1 MTDFVSTFQLGS
13 STVVTLPKKLGIKP
27 GIKLEYKKTKNGTIL
42 KLEKSK
48 SLLEILDEA
57 REAFKDV
64 DWDAYDKEQ
73 KIRRK
78 LEIEAAKRMR
88 KAW

>member
-1 MTDFVSTFQLGS
+1 MSNIVSVFQLGS
-13 STVVTLPKKLGIKP
+13 STVITLPKKLGFKP
-27 GIKLEYKKTKNGTIL
+27 GQKLEVKKSKNGAFL
-42 KLEKSK
+42 KLEKKK

-64 DWDAYDKEQ
+64 DWEAFDKEQ

-78 LEIEAAKRMR
+78 LEIEAAKKMR
-88 KAW
+88 RAW